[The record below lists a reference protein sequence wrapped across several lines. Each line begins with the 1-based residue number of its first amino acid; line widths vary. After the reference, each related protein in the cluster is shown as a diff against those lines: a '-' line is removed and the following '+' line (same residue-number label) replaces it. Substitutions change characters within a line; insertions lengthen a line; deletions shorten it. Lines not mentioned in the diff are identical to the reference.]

1 MSHSFWGWI
10 RLSGLAVWLSACG
23 AGNPDAPLRSPSQDY
38 RPPPP
43 DTIEGQPVGADGVP
57 PGDRLEEGAVVGN
70 EPGLAPGWQADEHG
84 VHHHGCAKHRGEAVV
99 FRYARDENFADRV
112 HGYGCAARRS

>member
-70 EPGLAPGWQADEHG
+70 GPGLAPGWQADEHG
-84 VHHHGCAKHRGEAVV
+84 VHHDPKKRVGGAV
-99 FRYARDENFADRV
+99 DTKNET
-112 HGYGCAARRS
+112 GGAAGH